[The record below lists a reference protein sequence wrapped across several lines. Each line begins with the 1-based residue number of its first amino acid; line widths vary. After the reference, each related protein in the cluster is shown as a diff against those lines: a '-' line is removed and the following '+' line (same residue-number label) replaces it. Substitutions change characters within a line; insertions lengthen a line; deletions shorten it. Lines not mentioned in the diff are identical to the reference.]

1 MINLQEEQAAACFR
15 HRVLIP
21 WCSLPGV
28 TLSMNSPW
36 QMPKTNLVPL
46 WRTPLYVTI
55 KVVSLMPCSCWRS
68 CKALWLSQTGFSTF
82 FLPPWCF
89 PLLSLYYCFLFLS
102 VNAEECYPV
111 LWNRLLPPITEK
123 LHFVID
129 LTGLSAALNG
139 RGWMEES
146 QPRVHALP
154 LCSW

>member
-1 MINLQEEQAAACFR
+1 MPAAKQVCVVIPRSSKWSIIWSLWAPVINLQEEQAAACFR

-36 QMPKTNLVPL
+36 EMPKTNLVPL

-82 FLPPWCF
+82 FLPLWCF

-111 LWNRLLPPITEK
+111 LWNRCCLPSLGSYILLLI
-123 LHFVID
+123 
-129 LTGLSAALNG
+129 
-139 RGWMEES
+139 
-146 QPRVHALP
+146 
-154 LCSW
+154 